1 MSNET
6 SEGLRRELGLGQ
18 AASIV
23 VGIVIGSGIFVAV
36 HRTAQGVEGVA
47 WLFAVWIGAGLLTL
61 LGALTYA
68 EFGAMFPR
76 TGGDYVYARESLGPF
91 WGFFNG
97 WLAFAI
103 NYPAS
108 LAALSVA
115 WAMQLEQ
122 LKPGIHA
129 HLFFPGFGIKF
140 TALAILALFTLANY
154 FGVKQGGWI
163 QFAITAA
170 KVTLMLGLV
179 ALGLT
184 SPKADAS
191 NLADPNVP
199 AEIGFSLALVG
210 ALFAYDGWTG
220 VTRVAGEVKDPQRN
234 VPRALITGILGV
246 IAIYVLL
253 VLAYVFV
260 LGFEGM
266 RGDAVASRAAEAVF
280 GAPGKVFVTT
290 MILVS
295 ILGPING
302 LTLAGPRVYYAM
314 ARDRLFPAIFAR
326 VHERHH
332 VPHVSILTQS
342 IASGLLVLFFT
353 RDQLFGYVV
362 LASWTA
368 YALTGIGLIRL
379 RIKDPHR
386 PRPYRVPGYPV
397 VPVLFV
403 ALSLG
408 FIAYLFI
415 DALDSR
421 GRILG
426 LPTDLFYFVGNVVVM
441 ALAFPIYRVFVPGA
455 RARPD

>member
-1 MSNET
+1 MARDD
-6 SEGLRRELGLGQ
+6 EGLVRGLNLGQ

-36 HRTAQGVEGVA
+36 HRTAQGVDGVA
-47 WLFAVWIGAGLLTL
+47 MLFVVWVGAGLLTL

-76 TGGDYVYARESLGPF
+76 TGGDYVYARESLGAF

-108 LAALSVA
+108 LAALSLA

-122 LKPGIHA
+122 LKPSA
-129 HLFFPGFGIKF
+129 HVFLLVPGFGVKF
-140 TALAILALFTLANY
+140 TALAILAFFTIVNY
-154 FGVKQGGWI
+154 FGVRQGGWV
-163 QFAITAA
+163 QFAVTAA
-170 KVTLMLGLV
+170 KVALMLGLV
-179 ALGLT
+179 VLGIV
-184 SPKADAS
+184 SSQSDVS
-191 NLADPNVP
+191 NLSTSGHP
-199 AEIGFSLALVG
+199 ATIGFSLALVG

-220 VTRVAGEVKDPQRN
+220 VTRVAGELKDPQRN
-234 VPRALITGILGV
+234 VPRALILGILGV
-246 IAIYVLL
+246 VAVYVLL
-253 VLAYVFV
+253 VLTYVLV
-260 LGFEGM
+260 LGFDGM
-266 RGDAVASRAAEAVF
+266 RGEAVASRAAEAVF
-280 GAPGKVFVTT
+280 GAPGKVFVTV

-314 ARDRLFPAIFAR
+314 ARDGLFPRLFAR
-326 VHERHH
+326 VHNRHR
-332 VPHVSILTQS
+332 VPHVSILAQTV
-342 IASGLLVLFFT
+342 ASGLLVLLFS

-379 RIKDPHR
+379 RRSQPDR
-386 PRPYRVPGYPV
+386 PRPYKLPGYPV

-403 ALSLG
+403 LAS
-408 FIAYLFI
+408 FAFVAYLFV
-415 DALDSR
+415 DSLDSP

-426 LPTDLFYFVGNVVVM
+426 LPTDFFYFVGNLAVM
-441 ALAFPIYRVFVPGA
+441 ALAVPVYLAFVR
-455 RARPD
+455 RAEPRPD